1 MNLKMYKSFSCALLK
16 VFDWFSKQ
24 PFGTPLSAKS

>member
-16 VFDWFSKQ
+16 VFD
-24 PFGTPLSAKS
+24 